1 MKKRNVKLLV
11 SGLTLGLAALT
22 TVGSTYAWFTTNGQA
37 TVGGMDI
44 TAEAAG
50 NGIFVSMDGKKYDK
64 SVDLSTYFTHTT
76 TAGEKTSAL
85 LQPVT
90 SLNGSVFSKLSAD
103 TFTKNGDADVFDYT
117 IINEAEHKGNYVSF
131 DLYFAVTKD
140 TKIQISSKNLTA
152 GQDDSDILK
161 VARMSYAPY
170 SKATDSENLNPTA
183 TYTDA
188 KTNIM
193 RLQSKETPKD
203 DADIAKQSIEL
214 LYGKTI
220 NNKSY
225 GVYTSATVKNT
236 ETLDKIYDDEDET
249 KLLTTAPQEIIKAN
263 QTYATF
269 TDVNDVKNLAIAE
282 GEYKFVKV
290 HFNFWLEGNDKLCS
304 NKVASNS
311 FTGTLLFTAEPDPDA
326 TV

>member
-50 NGIFVSMDGKKYDK
+50 NGIFVSKDGTKYDK
-64 SVDLSTYFTHTT
+64 TVSLEEYFKHGATNEQ
-76 TAGEKTSAL
+76 ASAL

-103 TFTKNGDADVFDYT
+103 TFTKNGEADVFDYT

-131 DLYFAVTKD
+131 DLYFAITKGS
-140 TKIQISSKNLTA
+140 KIQISSNDLAAVQA
-152 GQDDSDILK
+152 GSDILK

-170 SKATDSENLNPTA
+170 SRVNGDEDVNLKTKAD
-183 TYTDA
+183 YTNA
-188 KTNIM
+188 STNIM
-193 RLQSKETPKD
+193 RLQSKED
-203 DADIAKQSIEL
+203 SQEDIAKQSMEL

-220 NNKSY
+220 SNKSY
-225 GVYTSATVKNT
+225 GVYTADGTKN
-236 ETLDKIYDDEDET
+236 EQQLDDIYDKESAT
-249 KLLTTAPQEIIKAN
+249 KLLSDSPLDIISEE
-263 QTYATF
+263 QTYSKF
-269 TDVNDVKNLAIAE
+269 KDGGIKELAIAE

-311 FTGTLLFTAEPDPDA
+311 FKGTLTFTAVPNNA
-326 TV
+326 

>member
-64 SVDLSTYFTHTT
+64 TVSLEEYFKHGATNEQ
-76 TAGEKTSAL
+76 ASAL

-90 SLNGSVFSKLSAD
+90 SLNGSVFSKLSAN
-103 TFTKNGDADVFDYT
+103 TFTKNEEADVFDYT
-117 IINEAEHKGNYVSF
+117 LIDDHKGNYVSF
-131 DLYFAVTKD
+131 DLYFAITKGS
-140 TKIQISSKNLTA
+140 KIQISSNDLTA
-152 GQDDSDILK
+152 GQEGSDILK

-170 SKATDSENLNPTA
+170 SKATASENLNPTA

-193 RLQSKETPKD
+193 RLQSKED
-203 DADIAKQSIEL
+203 SQEDIAKKSMEL

-220 NNKSY
+220 SNKSY
-225 GVYTSATVKNT
+225 GVYTATGTKN
-236 ETLDKIYDDEDET
+236 EQQLDDIYDKESAT
-249 KLLTTAPQEIIKAN
+249 KLLTTAPQDIISEE

-269 TDVNDVKNLAIAE
+269 KDVNGVENLAIAE

-311 FTGTLLFTAEPDPDA
+311 FTGTLTFTAVPNNA
-326 TV
+326 

>member
-44 TAEAAG
+44 QAEAAG
-50 NGIFVSMDGKKYDK
+50 NGIFVSKDGKKYDK
-64 SVDLSTYFTHTT
+64 AVSLEEYFKHGD
-76 TAGEKTSAL
+76 ANDQDSAL

-90 SLNGSVFSKLSAD
+90 SLDGSVFSKLSAD
-103 TFTKNGDADVFDYT
+103 TFAKDNDDKDVFDYT
-117 IINEAEHKGNYVSF
+117 HIVESKGNYVSF
-131 DLYFAVTKD
+131 DLYFAITKD
-140 TKIQISSKNLTA
+140 TKIQISSKDLA
-152 GQDDSDILK
+152 ARQEGSDILK

-170 SKATDSENLNPTA
+170 SKAAGSENLNPTA
-183 TYTDA
+183 DYTNA
-188 KTNIM
+188 LTNIL
-193 RLQSKETPKD
+193 RLQSKD
-203 DADIAKQSIEL
+203 DAQEDIAKQSMEL

-220 NNKSY
+220 SNKSY
-225 GVYTSATVKNT
+225 GVYTSATDKNT
-236 ETLDKIYDDEDET
+236 DELDEIYDVENKT
-249 KLLTTAPQEIIKAN
+249 RLLSGAELDIISKG

-282 GEYKFVKV
+282 GEYNFVKV

-304 NKVASNS
+304 NKVASDS
-311 FTGTLLFTAEPDPDA
+311 FTGTLTFTAVPDNA
-326 TV
+326 

>member
-50 NGIFVSMDGKKYDK
+50 NGIFVSKDGTKYDK
-64 SVDLSTYFTHTT
+64 AVSLEEYFKHGATNDQD
-76 TAGEKTSAL
+76 SAL

-90 SLNGSVFSKLSAD
+90 SLNGSVFSKLSAN
-103 TFTKNGDADVFDYT
+103 TFTKNGEADVFDYT

-131 DLYFAVTKD
+131 DLYFAITKGS
-140 TKIQISSKNLTA
+140 KLQLSSNDLAAVQA
-152 GQDDSDILK
+152 GSDILK

-170 SKATDSENLNPTA
+170 SRVNGDEDVNLKTKAD
-183 TYTDA
+183 YTNA
-188 KTNIM
+188 STNIM
-193 RLQSKETPKD
+193 RLQSKED
-203 DADIAKQSIEL
+203 SQEDIAKQSMEL

-220 NNKSY
+220 SNKSY
-225 GVYTSATVKNT
+225 GVYTA
-236 ETLDKIYDDEDET
+236 DET
-249 KLLTTAPQEIIKAN
+249 KNDQQLDDIYDKESATKLLSDSPQDIISEE
-263 QTYATF
+263 QTYSKF
-269 TDVNDVKNLAIAE
+269 KDGGIKELAIAE

-311 FTGTLLFTAEPDPDA
+311 FTGTLTFTAVPNNA
-326 TV
+326 